1 MRFTVHRLRHLL
13 IIGLLLGPTA
23 ALPGQQPGSPGTG
36 SLTPVDSVINLL
48 AGSRRAKTSRAQLEA
63 TLAQIEAA
71 LGSSGYSGALKSVRQ
86 AEADLIRRRL
96 DDGDLF
102 PGDVIALQVL
112 GDPQMTNSYIVTPR
126 RTLLIP
132 GIPDEVSVAGLL
144 RSEIEDFLTRV
155 IGQYV
160 RNPTVWAEPLL
171 RVSIFGAV
179 GRPGFFVVPASMP
192 LPDIIMSF
200 AGGPARNAD
209 PERSKV
215 FRGDKEVLP
224 GAAVEEAIR
233 EARSIDALNL
243 QSGDRIEMGAAPNS
257 NFLGRALGILGGAA
271 SLTFLIVRIF

>member
-1 MRFTVHRLRHLL
+1 M
-13 IIGLLLGPTA
+13 LLGL
-23 ALPGQQPGSPGTG
+23 ALAPGAVIPAQEPVPPGAPV
-36 SLTPVDSVINLL
+36 LTPVDSVVNLL
-48 AGSRRAKTSRAQLEA
+48 AGSRRAKITRAQLQA
-63 TLAQIEAA
+63 SLAEIEQA
-71 LGSSGYSGALKSVRQ
+71 LASSGYSGALKAARQ

-96 DDGDLF
+96 EEGDLF
-102 PGDVIALQVL
+102 PGDVIAVQVL
-112 GDPQMTNSYIVTPR
+112 GDPQMTNSYAVSPR
-126 RTLLIP
+126 RTILLP
-132 GIPDEVSVAGLL
+132 GIPEEVSMTGLL
-144 RSEIEDFLTRV
+144 RSEVEDYLARV
-155 IGQYV
+155 VAQYV

-171 RVSIFGAV
+171 RISIFGAV
-179 GRPGFFVVPASMP
+179 GRPGFFVVPSSMP
-192 LPDIIMSF
+192 LPDIIMQF

-243 QSGDRIEMGAAPNS
+243 QSGDRIEMGAAPAR